1 MKRYFLYGASLLLI
15 IMTGCKKYEEAPP
28 ISNAAY
34 MRVFND
40 LAFTVDVWQSGQ
52 SAPFLTFIM
61 DPHMDGAGIP
71 DTGAVVG
78 DFLGTRQLYSLSYP
92 INEANSSIGTSP
104 DQQIINTVNYEYPG
118 NAHVLTAPAINGFDL
133 SAWAQ
138 VPEGSHRILFV
149 TRPQDNVPFK
159 QLSAANR
166 SSILLDTVVNFEKGE
181 VYTLEVVSR
190 DLDNKK
196 YGLYVRKE
204 AFIHQSFETNKLYVG
219 FVNLS
224 GKRPL
229 SSQYDFV
236 HFYPDNTGIYY
247 TYNIPDDQATI
258 GFENDPKFN
267 PLPGYDNAYYTT
279 LRTTMDTVI
288 PYMALPLLPQS
299 AFFRQDTLRTYADKS
314 AFLAGLPSS
323 KFGTLPYVKF
333 TLADPT
339 KVSIPFTLSCIGDP
353 NTFNTYDPANSSAL
367 FYTPNLN
374 LIVNTGNAYHVYST
388 LNIMEMIY
396 DRVYMMQ
403 IQRGFNEVPEN

>member
-1 MKRYFLYGASLLLI
+1 MKRYFLYCTSLLLI
-15 IMTGCKKYEEAPP
+15 VMAGCKKYEETPP
-28 ISNAAY
+28 LSNAAY
-34 MRVFND
+34 IRVFND

-61 DPHMDGAGIP
+61 DPHMDGAGVP

-78 DFLGTRQLYSLSYP
+78 DFLATRQLFSLSYP
-92 INEANSSIGTSP
+92 INEANSSVGTSP
-104 DQQIINTVNYEYPG
+104 AEQINIVNYEYPG

-138 VPEGSHRILFV
+138 APAGSHRILFV

-159 QLSAANR
+159 QLSASNR
-166 SSILLDTVVNFEKGE
+166 SNILLDTVVNFEKGE

-229 SSQYDFV
+229 SAQYDFV
-236 HFYPDNTGIYY
+236 HFYPDNIGIYY
-247 TYNIPDDQATI
+247 TYNIYDDQASI
-258 GFENDPKFN
+258 GFEYDPKYN

-288 PYMALPLLPQS
+288 PYMALPMLPQS
-299 AFFRQDTLRTYADKS
+299 TFFRQDTLRTYADKT
-314 AFLAGLPSS
+314 AFIPGLPSS

-333 TLADPT
+333 SLVDPST
-339 KVSIPFTLSCIGDP
+339 VSSAFTLSCIGDP
-353 NTFNTYDPANSSAL
+353 TTFNSYDPTNSSAL

-396 DRVYMMQ
+396 DRVYLMQ
-403 IQRGFNEVPEN
+403 IQRGFNDVPEN